1 MCGLILQYIHLL
13 LFARVR
19 FHITPVKSQTSC
31 IIDCTP
37 SPNKQC
43 CNTLLVF
50 FLSLQ
55 KQCDRSCLFISFS
68 IFNIMWYGWK
78 TCSNCWTILI
88 LPSTDRSKWCI
99 FILGETPCICKTT
112 NYKPAKSERWV
123 YLHSTSTRTKPWLWL
138 DNPVDFPCYATYF
151 PTVTGK
157 L

>member
-1 MCGLILQYIHLL
+1 MCGLVLQYIHSL

-19 FHITPVKSQTSC
+19 FQDAPMKSQTPC

-43 CNTLLVF
+43 SSTLLVF

-55 KQCDRSCLFISFS
+55 KHCDRRCLFISFS
-68 IFNIMWYGWK
+68 TFNIMWYGWK
-78 TCSNCWTILI
+78 TCSNCWTILM
-88 LPSTDRSKWCI
+88 LPSTDGSKWCI
-99 FILGETPCICKTT
+99 FILRETPCTCKTT

-123 YLHSTSTRTKPWLWL
+123 YLHFTRTRTKPWLWP
-138 DNPVDFPCYATYF
+138 DNPVDFPCYAKYF
-151 PTVTGK
+151 PTIAGK